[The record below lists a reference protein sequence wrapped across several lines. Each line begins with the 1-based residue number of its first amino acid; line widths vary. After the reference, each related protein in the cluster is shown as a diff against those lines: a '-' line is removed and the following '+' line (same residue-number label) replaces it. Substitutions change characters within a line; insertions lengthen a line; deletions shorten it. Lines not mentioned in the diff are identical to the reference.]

1 MEYIIFAAAI
11 IAAFLVGAYVRKPF
25 AIIHKKA
32 EVESPESVVNAK
44 EKEKEKNEII
54 REEMEK
60 LLSYTGRKREGDA
73 E

>member
-1 MEYIIFAAAI
+1 MEYIVFAAAI

-32 EVESPESVVNAK
+32 EAETESVVK
-44 EKEKEKNEII
+44 ETEEEAEKKEII
-54 REEMEK
+54 MAEMKK
-60 LLSYTGRKREGDA
+60 LLSYTGRKREGGV

>member
-1 MEYIIFAAAI
+1 MEYIVFSAAI

-25 AIIHKKA
+25 AFATKKA
-32 EVESPESVVNAK
+32 EAK
-44 EKEKEKNEII
+44 TERVIKKTEETETKEII
-54 REEMEK
+54 MAEMEK